1 MAAGGIA
8 LGIPLGIA
16 LGYALLPVG
25 ETATALTSKLPFAD
39 TTLHV
44 RPASVLLAAV
54 LGLVAVAAAIALPA
68 WRAARLSIAAT
79 LRQRGQ
85 EQEGSAGALPWMIRG
100 IVVALAAATLAVHLA
115 TGSAVAGIVA
125 SALLVIVAALAAR
138 PLFAALEGPLGRAMQ
153 HAGPTGR
160 MALETLVRNPRRT
173 ALAIAT
179 IGVGLGTVVWV
190 WTLARSFEQSV
201 IDVMPGVLR
210 GDLAIGSGNIAA
222 GYVEAP
228 FADAVLDELRRI
240 PGVRAAAGEQATD
253 WRYGGGPI
261 ALNAFDPA
269 YFVDPTFGRWRLIGR
284 QLPDA
289 LDATARGDAVIVSEN
304 FVRNL
309 AVAVGDTITL
319 ATPNGALAVRIAGV
333 TQDFLSPRGTIEMSR
348 ALYARHWNDEQIVR
362 ALVRLQDGAVEQ
374 TVRETIAH
382 DLGRRYHLQ
391 IQSLGALIDWFVSQ
405 VRRAFA
411 ALHVLAGLVL
421 LVVLIGVGD
430 ALAASVL
437 ERTRDLGVIRAVGV
451 RRGRVAR
458 IILAEAAILAL
469 LGLAIAWSA
478 GLTLGI
484 LWVSRTFPA
493 LLGWTLS
500 LRIPVEQ
507 LAWIGVVALAVCLL
521 AALGPARRAA
531 RLDPADALRAE

>member
-1 MAAGGIA
+1 
-8 LGIPLGIA
+8 
-16 LGYALLPVG
+16 
-25 ETATALTSKLPFAD
+25 
-39 TTLHV
+39 
-44 RPASVLLAAV
+44 
-54 LGLVAVAAAIALPA
+54 
-68 WRAARLSIAAT
+68 
-79 LRQRGQ
+79 
-85 EQEGSAGALPWMIRG
+85 
-100 IVVALAAATLAVHLA
+100 
-115 TGSAVAGIVA
+115 
-125 SALLVIVAALAAR
+125 
-138 PLFAALEGPLGRAMQ
+138 
-153 HAGPTGR
+153 
-160 MALETLVRNPRRT
+160 
-173 ALAIAT
+173 
-179 IGVGLGTVVWV
+179 
-190 WTLARSFEQSV
+190 
-201 IDVMPGVLR
+201 
-210 GDLAIGSGNIAA
+210 
-222 GYVEAP
+222 
-228 FADAVLDELRRI
+228 
-240 PGVRAAAGEQATD
+240 
-253 WRYGGGPI
+253 
-261 ALNAFDPA
+261 
-269 YFVDPTFGRWRLIGR
+269 
-284 QLPDA
+284 
-289 LDATARGDAVIVSEN
+289 
-304 FVRNL
+304 
-309 AVAVGDTITL
+309 
-319 ATPNGALAVRIAGV
+319 V